1 MLLSAKQAREHA
13 EHMRVVNF
21 RKEIEKLIKHHIDK
35 GRNEARISGKIPPE
49 IILELMENGYST
61 EEQKGLTI
69 IRW

>member
-1 MLLSAKQAREHA
+1 MLNAKQARERSEQMFVA
-13 EHMRVVNF
+13 NF
-21 RKEIEKLIKHHIDK
+21 RKEIEKVIKHNIDK

>member
-1 MLLSAKQAREHA
+1 MLSANEARERT
-13 EHMRVVNF
+13 EQMRVANF
-21 RKEIEKLIKHHIDK
+21 KLEVAKLIKHNADK

-49 IILELMENGYST
+49 IILELIENGYST

>member
-1 MLLSAKQAREHA
+1 MLSAQQAREQSEKMFVA
-13 EHMRVVNF
+13 NF
-21 RKEIEKLIKHHIDK
+21 RREIEKLIKHNIDK

-61 EEQKGLTI
+61 EEQKGLTV

>member
-1 MLLSAKQAREHA
+1 MLNAKQARERSEQMFVA
-13 EHMRVVNF
+13 NF
-21 RKEIEKLIKHHIDK
+21 RKEVEKVIKHNIDK
-35 GRNEARISGKIPPE
+35 GRNEARISGRIPPE

>member
-1 MLLSAKQAREHA
+1 MLSAQQAREQTEKMFVA
-13 EHMRVVNF
+13 NF
-21 RKEIEKLIKHHIDK
+21 RKEVEKVIKHHIDK

>member
-1 MLLSAKQAREHA
+1 MLSAQQAREQTEKMFVA
-13 EHMRVVNF
+13 NF
-21 RKEIEKLIKHHIDK
+21 RKEIEKLIKHNIDK

>member
-1 MLLSAKQAREHA
+1 MLNAKQARERSEQMFVA
-13 EHMRVVNF
+13 NF
-21 RKEIEKLIKHHIDK
+21 RKEVEKVIKHNIDK
-35 GRNEARISGKIPPE
+35 GRNDARISGRIPPE

>member
-1 MLLSAKQAREHA
+1 MLNAKQARERSEQMFVA
-13 EHMRVVNF
+13 NF
-21 RKEIEKLIKHHIDK
+21 RKEIEKVIKHNIDK
-35 GRNEARISGKIPPE
+35 GRNEARISGRIPPE

>member
-1 MLLSAKQAREHA
+1 MLSAKQAREQSEKMFVA
-13 EHMRVVNF
+13 NF
-21 RKEIEKLIKHHIDK
+21 RKEVEKIIKHYIDK

>member
-1 MLLSAKQAREHA
+1 MLNAKEAREKA
-13 EHMRVVNF
+13 IKNRVEIT
-21 RKEIEKLIKHHIDK
+21 RKEVEKVIKHNIDK